1 MIHTCSNNLHLSIDS
16 KGSIRSRDVSA
27 LALVTSGDYSKK
39 RALLGLSTS
48 IDRGDEGGGGGAE
61 VSCVDGGRDGRGGEG
76 GSIRRDM
83 KASECTS
90 IEGGRNWDGM

>member
-1 MIHTCSNNLHLSIDS
+1 MT
-16 KGSIRSRDVSA
+16 K
-27 LALVTSGDYSKK
+27 
-39 RALLGLSTS
+39 
-48 IDRGDEGGGGGAE
+48 EEE

-76 GSIRRDM
+76 GSIRHDM